1 MTRTKIGIERPLRY
15 FRRTDSPTLSRWLFG
30 RSGNFVVYAVTNR
43 YPPHNE
49 SCAEH
54 LFVDDDRI
62 VRQLFTR
69 LLVKRGYRVRWAAD
83 RQEALALFSKQNFD
97 VVIAEL
103 GLRSSPNG
111 LDILRE
117 FQSLQPTIG
126 KILITSTEPETV
138 ENRSTHWGHLYSEAS
153 ED

>member
-1 MTRTKIGIERPLRY
+1 MKAA
-15 FRRTDSPTLSRWLFG
+15 
-30 RSGNFVVYAVTNR
+30 RSI
-43 YPPHNE
+43 
-49 SCAEH
+49 

-126 KILITSTEPETV
+126 KILITSTDPETV
-138 ENRSTHWGHLYSEAS
+138 EKSVHSLGAICIPKPVKIDDLVAAIHQVAV
-153 ED
+153 